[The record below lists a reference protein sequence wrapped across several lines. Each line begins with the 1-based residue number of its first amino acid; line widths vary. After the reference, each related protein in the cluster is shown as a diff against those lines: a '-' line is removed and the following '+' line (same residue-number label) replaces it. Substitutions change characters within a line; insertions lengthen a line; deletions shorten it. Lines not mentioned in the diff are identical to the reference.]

1 MKRLIALYLIANISL
16 MGEVAQGYYTY
27 CDIVERNKKVEMNFS
42 KNVRYID
49 DNYVQILK
57 ENMPHT
63 FTNGD
68 SVVMYM
74 ATWKWILDHRSI
86 YVGNGVRKW
95 TMWHEI
101 DYEKVNRKVRQNF
114 DYRERRFDIRQIY
127 EYGEYDSH

>member
-1 MKRLIALYLIANISL
+1 
-16 MGEVAQGYYTY
+16 
-27 CDIVERNKKVEMNFS
+27 MNFS

>member
-1 MKRLIALYLIANISL
+1 MRKLIALYLIANISL
-16 MGEVAQGYYTY
+16 MDVVAQGYYTY

-57 ENMPHT
+57 ENMPYPY
-63 FTNGD
+63 TNGD